1 MAHDAFP
8 VASCFAIFF
17 VASRARLIGL
27 PSIMSPSLC
36 FINDRFATSRAIT
49 AYFTALRF
57 ALGTS
62 SDIANNH
69 LPIAPILTGSLR
81 GTKTMLQ
88 TLVTRGG
95 LVAYNIGVIS
105 TEAYNIP
112 DVEVID
118 RLPAGF
124 ANSVRTAQIDSV
136 NIQPGVRAGR
146 ELV

>member
-1 MAHDAFP
+1 
-8 VASCFAIFF
+8 
-17 VASRARLIGL
+17 
-27 PSIMSPSLC
+27 MSPSLG

-49 AYFTALRF
+49 AHFTALCL
-57 ALGTS
+57 ALETS
-62 SDIANNH
+62 SDVANNR

-81 GTKTMLQ
+81 GTKTMPQ

-95 LVAYNIGVIS
+95 LVAYNISVIS

-136 NIQPGVRAGR
+136 NTQPGVRAGR